1 MNSYLTKEVRD
12 RLKHSMVR
20 FDDDLT
26 GKLVD
31 KSIYDSNLAAMSFTD
46 GTWCAVEAEYDGEE
60 ADLDHVQYYVDLD
73 VLKDLTVITDEEYSA
88 AAENYK
94 SVRRKLKLQEIER
107 LQKEIDRD

>member
-46 GTWCAVEAEYDGEE
+46 GTWCAVEAEYDGED
-60 ADLDHVQYYVDLD
+60 ADLDHVYQMGLTELKHLDL
-73 VLKDLTVITDEEYSA
+73 ITDEEYAA